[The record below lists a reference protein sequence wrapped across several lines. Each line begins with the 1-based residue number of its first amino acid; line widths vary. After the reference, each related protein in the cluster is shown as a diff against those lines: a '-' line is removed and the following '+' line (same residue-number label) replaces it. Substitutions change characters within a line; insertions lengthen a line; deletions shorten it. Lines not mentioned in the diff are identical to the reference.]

1 MGRFLII
8 LSFIVVLLMNFGCAK
23 FYYGYS
29 KTEWKGLTEE
39 EKQAAKSEY
48 ARVLHDKDTMRHE
61 DMIDDRK
68 QQVIDLGVSKAGG

>member
-1 MGRFLII
+1 MFLS
-8 LSFIVVLLMNFGCAK
+8 LVVVLLTTFGCTK
-23 FYYGYS
+23 PYYGYS
-29 KTEWKGLTEE
+29 KTEWEELTEE
-39 EKQAAKSEY
+39 EQQAVKSQY